1 MINFYL
7 IPLDIMVMKLLK
19 KGAEADIYQTTWQN
33 SKAILKIRKTKNYRN
48 SILDSKIRKQRTIKE
63 SQIIFQVKSFGI
75 PTPLVYFVNLE
86 KSSILMQEIPG
97 KPVHDLSD
105 SKIIFLCKEIGKLV
119 GMLHKNGIMHG
130 DLTTSNFIF
139 FKNEIFVID
148 FGLSQNTI
156 KPEDH
161 AVDLRLIKE
170 ILNSAHANIM
180 TSSWKN
186 FLSGYKTIV
195 GDEKYVK
202 ITKLVSEIESRG
214 RYAQVV

>member
-1 MINFYL
+1 
-7 IPLDIMVMKLLK
+7 MKLIK
-19 KGAEADIYQTTWQN
+19 KGAEADIYQTMWQN

-48 SILDSKIRKQRTIKE
+48 SSLDSKIRKQRTIKE
-63 SQIIFQVKSFGI
+63 SQIISQVKSFGI
-75 PTPLVYFVNLE
+75 PAPLVYFVNL
-86 KSSILMQEIPG
+86 KNTSIIMQEIPG
-97 KPVHDLSD
+97 KPVHDLSE
-105 SKIIFLCKEIGKLV
+105 SKIIQLSKTIGKLV

-139 FKNEIFVID
+139 FKNNVYVID

-170 ILNSAHANIM
+170 ILNSAHAKIM
-180 TSSWKN
+180 VPAWKN
-186 FLSGYKTIV
+186 FLLGYKSVV
-195 GDEKYVK
+195 GNANYVK
-202 ITKLVSEIESRG
+202 ITKLVSDIESRG